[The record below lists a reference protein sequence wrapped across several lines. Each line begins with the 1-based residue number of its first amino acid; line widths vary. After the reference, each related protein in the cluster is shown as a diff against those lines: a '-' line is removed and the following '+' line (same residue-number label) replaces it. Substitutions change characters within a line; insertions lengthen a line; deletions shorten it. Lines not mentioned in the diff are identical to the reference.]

1 MEGEIILIVFF
12 TTSYMNNLYAKFNDT
27 IGKFIVIF
35 T

>member
-12 TTSYMNNLYAKFNDT
+12 TTSYMNSLYANFNDT
-27 IGKFIVIF
+27 IGKFIVAI